1 MFEHHAFI
9 SYALIDNKPLS
20 PEQQG
25 WVTLRLM
32 PAPGPRSTLSSC
44 MTKASSW
51 YWGPKAG
58 AGSAHAEPPRSP
70 MLKAA
75 TAIDE
80 DMTLKAASCH
90 LVQPARQDIESQR
103 ADFQMALR
111 NRQAT

>member
-1 MFEHHAFI
+1 VGDAVDAGSGTPIDIVVLHDEGFE
-9 SYALIDNKPLS
+9 LVL
-20 PEQQG
+20 
-25 WVTLRLM
+25 
-32 PAPGPRSTLSSC
+32 
-44 MTKASSW
+44 
-51 YWGPKAG
+51 GPKAG